1 MITLDDYK
9 KVRELT
15 DLFRALDYYSE
26 KYEEV
31 SSQIKA
37 LAANMSAKDIK
48 YAIKESEK

>member
-1 MITLDDYK
+1 MIELDDYK
-9 KVRELT
+9 KVKELA

-31 SSQIKA
+31 SKEIKA
-37 LAANMSAKDIK
+37 LAVNMSAKDIK